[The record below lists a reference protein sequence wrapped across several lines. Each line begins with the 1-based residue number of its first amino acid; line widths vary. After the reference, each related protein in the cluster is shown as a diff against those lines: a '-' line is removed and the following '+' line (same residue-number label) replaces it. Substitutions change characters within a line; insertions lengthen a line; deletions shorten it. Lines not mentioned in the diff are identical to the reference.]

1 MIKKYVKPQ
10 ILSEKFQPQTYVAA
24 CYSIEC
30 TGPDNNASCSALYDD
45 TNRNGTYDED
55 IDIKISNP
63 PWPGA
68 TFSGC
73 GGEHIVKGEV
83 KPTSYNGLLEMA
95 DGSGYK
101 RCYYWLGDV
110 INPNLSNGNLAD
122 FHYTDDLG
130 KIKNHSNPN
139 ASN

>member
-1 MIKKYVKPQ
+1 MEKKYVKPQ

-24 CYSIEC
+24 CYTIEC
-30 TGPDNNASCSALYDD
+30 IGPNGNASSLALYDD

-63 PWPGA
+63 PYPGA

-73 GGEHIVKGEV
+73 GGDHIVKGEV
-83 KPTSYNGLLEMA
+83 KPTSYNGILEME
-95 DGSGYK
+95 DGSYI

-110 INPNLSNGNLAD
+110 INPDLSNGGDLAD

-130 KIKNHSNPN
+130 KIQNHSNPN